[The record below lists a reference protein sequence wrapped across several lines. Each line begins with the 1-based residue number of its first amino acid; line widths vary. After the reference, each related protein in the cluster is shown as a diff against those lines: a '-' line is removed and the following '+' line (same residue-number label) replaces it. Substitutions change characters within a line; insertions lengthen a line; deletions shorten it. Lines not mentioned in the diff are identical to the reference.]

1 MATAKNH
8 NGRAAS
14 LEGVVEDV
22 KGRVKEVIGRV
33 TGRRNAEPAATKRQ
47 GEQRRHQV
55 RQR

>member
-1 MATAKNH
+1 METAKNH